1 MKKATI
7 TLCVLIALLAL
18 VAAAAGVFWQT
29 AGQPFTVQTL
39 RGETVTIA
47 GQGLYYYDTVAGVAQ
62 LRAGDVVTLVLG
74 IPLLLVA
81 TALYARGS
89 LRGRL
94 LLAGTLGY
102 FLYTYASLSFLTAY
116 NPLFLVY
123 VALFSLSLF
132 AFVLSLLSVDVQAL
146 ADHFSA
152 TLPRRG
158 IAALLFLVAGFLLL
172 AWLGRIVPA
181 LLANKPPVGLES
193 YTTLVIQALDLGV
206 IAPTAILAG
215 VLLLRRQPW
224 GYLLASV
231 MLIKGLTMGTAVS
244 AMGIGMMLAGAATSP
259 VELGVFLLI
268 TLLNAAMALAL
279 LRSVAEPGS
288 QPRRVGQSA
297 ASLAGGRSA

>member
-1 MKKATI
+1 MKKATMI
-7 TLCVLIALLAL
+7 LSVLIALLAL
-18 VAAAAGVFWQT
+18 VAAGAGVFWQT

-47 GQGLYYYDTVAGVAQ
+47 GQGLYYYDSVAGAAQ
-62 LRAGDVVTLVLG
+62 ERAGDVVTLALG

-81 TALYARGS
+81 TALYARDS

-132 AFVLSLLSVDVQAL
+132 AFVLSLLSIDIKAL
-146 ADHFSA
+146 AGQFA
-152 TLPRRG
+152 PTLPRRG
-158 IAALLFLVAGFLLL
+158 IAALLFVLAGFLTL
-172 AWLGRIVPA
+172 AWLGRIIPA

-206 IAPTAILAG
+206 IAPTAALAG

-244 AMGIGMMLAGAATSP
+244 AMGVGMVLAGAPPSP
-259 VELGVFLLI
+259 VELGVFPAI
-268 TLLNAAMALAL
+268 TLFCLVLSVAL
-279 LRSVAEPGS
+279 LRSVAG
-288 QPRRVGQSA
+288 A
-297 ASLAGGRSA
+297 AGGPAAAR